1 MEVWQKLKELI
12 LWRNN
17 SVGKM
22 VDYYYEKERLKN
34 LVDKILS
41 TKYGWLPQKE
51 HDDFYSIA
59 GTTVW
64 YCEKHYDPKKNKNFH
79 RYLVDSLH
87 RKFKTQLTK
96 INRKKRGGGVVN
108 DSLDRYVDEN
118 GDVTLGEI
126 LSAKETPDLD
136 ILAQRYLDSLTKKQ
150 RQIAELMMQGCTDR
164 DIKTMLGMSNEQF
177 GVIVM
182 NMKKSEKIA
191 PLKTLK
197 ERME

>member
-1 MEVWQKLKELI
+1 MGKYIDYYCKDNCKELKRITDSI
-12 LWRNN
+12 LNR
-17 SVGKM
+17 KF
-22 VDYYYEKERLKN
+22 
-34 LVDKILS
+34 
-41 TKYGWLPQKE
+41 GWMPQM
-51 HDDFYSIA
+51 HYDDFYSIA

-64 YCEKHYDPKKNKNFH
+64 YCEKHYDPQKNKNFH

-96 INRKKRGGGVVN
+96 INRKKRGGGIVN
-108 DSLDRYVDEN
+108 DSLDRFIDEN
-118 GDVTLGEI
+118 SDVTLGEI
-126 LSAKETPDLD
+126 LPTKETPDLD

-182 NMKKSEKIA
+182 NMKKNEIIA
-191 PLKTLK
+191 PLITLK
-197 ERME
+197 ERMGQK

>member
-1 MEVWQKLKELI
+1 M
-12 LWRNN
+12 
-17 SVGKM
+17 
-22 VDYYYEKERLKN
+22 KN
-34 LVDKILS
+34 
-41 TKYGWLPQKE
+41 
-51 HDDFYSIA
+51 
-59 GTTVW
+59 
-64 YCEKHYDPKKNKNFH
+64 YDPQKNKNFH

-87 RKFKTQLTK
+87 RKFKTQLTR
-96 INRKKRGGGVVN
+96 INRKKRGGGVMN

-177 GVIVM
+177 GVVVM
-182 NMKKSEKIA
+182 NMKKSKKIA

-197 ERME
+197 ERMGRK

>member
-1 MEVWQKLKELI
+1 M
-12 LWRNN
+12 
-17 SVGKM
+17 
-22 VDYYYEKERLKN
+22 
-34 LVDKILS
+34 
-41 TKYGWLPQKE
+41 
-51 HDDFYSIA
+51 
-59 GTTVW
+59 
-64 YCEKHYDPKKNKNFH
+64 
-79 RYLVDSLH
+79 
-87 RKFKTQLTK
+87 
-96 INRKKRGGGVVN
+96 N

-177 GVIVM
+177 GVVVM
-182 NMKKSEKIA
+182 NMKKSKKIA

-197 ERME
+197 ERMG

>member
-1 MEVWQKLKELI
+1 M
-12 LWRNN
+12 
-17 SVGKM
+17 GKYI
-22 VDYYYEKERLKN
+22 DYYCNDNCKEIKRIA
-34 LVDKILS
+34 DSILNR
-41 TKYGWLPQKE
+41 KFGWIPQM
-51 HDDFYSIA
+51 HYDDFYSIA
-59 GTTVW
+59 VTTVW
-64 YCEKHYDPKKNKNFH
+64 YCEKHYDPQKNKNFH

-108 DSLDRYVDEN
+108 DSLDRFVDEN
-118 GDVTLGEI
+118 DDVTLGEI
-126 LSAKETPDLD
+126 LPTKETPDLD

-191 PLKTLK
+191 PLITLK
-197 ERME
+197 ERMGQK

>member
-1 MEVWQKLKELI
+1 MCKGEKDKMGNYVDYYFE
-12 LWRNN
+12 NN
-17 SVGKM
+17 RLQKM
-22 VDYYYEKERLKN
+22 VDHIIKKN
-34 LVDKILS
+34 
-41 TKYGWLPQKE
+41 YGWLPQKE

-64 YCEKHYDPKKNKNFH
+64 YCEKHYDPQKNKSFH

-96 INRKKRGGGVVN
+96 INRKKRGGGVMN

-136 ILAQRYLDSLTKKQ
+136 ILAQQYLDSLTKKQ

-177 GVIVM
+177 GVVVM
-182 NMKKSEKIA
+182 NMKKSKKIA

-197 ERME
+197 ERMG